1 MNTFYIKHKV
11 SEQDIVHLS
20 DSDSEFVI
28 RELKLDIEDIVQ
40 IETYEA
46 FFLAMITDIEGNSVE
61 IEIREKVKDK
71 ENIQGVGITLIQS
84 LVNRS
89 KFNYFLE
96 KSVEIGVDRI
106 IPIESQYS
114 LLNKNKALKEYGLWQ
129 KIVKDATE
137 QSRNIKPTSIEKPIK
152 IDELRVEERENKI
165 CLATENV
172 KSTTLKEYMKVANI
186 NKSFTVAIGPEKGW
200 SSDDIKS
207 FKKLGFSFIK
217 LNGNILRTESTG
229 LVITSIIK
237 YLKGEI

>member
-28 RELKLDIEDIVQ
+28 RELKLNIEDIVQ

-84 LVNRS
+84 LVNKS

-165 CLATENV
+165 CSN
-172 KSTTLKEYMKVANI
+172 
-186 NKSFTVAIGPEKGW
+186 
-200 SSDDIKS
+200 SS
-207 FKKLGFSFIK
+207 
-217 LNGNILRTESTG
+217 
-229 LVITSIIK
+229 
-237 YLKGEI
+237 

>member
-28 RELKLDIEDIVQ
+28 RELKLNIEDIVQ

-84 LVNRS
+84 LVNKS

-172 KSTTLKEYMKVANI
+172 KSMTLKEYMKVANI

-217 LNGNILRTESTG
+217 LNGNILRTESSG